1 MGRREFLAGAVSL
14 SVAVAAEAQQGSKAQ
29 TLAVFSPFQPSADMQ
44 ESSRNRYFHTIF
56 AELRR
61 LGHVDGRNLTVER
74 FGKEQNTAGFDALAA
89 EVVRSNP
96 DVILSIGPTVAEL
109 QAATTSIPIV
119 AFTGDP
125 IALGLTKSLAHPGG
139 NITGVSVSA
148 GPEIWGKRVELLHE
162 AFPAMAK
169 LAFLGPHNISMWNGS
184 VIATVRSACESLR
197 LPLMTALYDLPV
209 GEPGYPKAIADA
221 VREGADSMIVSDTPD
236 TFENRVL
243 LTALVSE
250 ARLPAIYGEHE
261 FVEAGGL
268 MAYEGDFIELCQR
281 TAEEIDAILRGAN
294 PGDVPFFQPTRFDLT
309 INLKTAEVLGLTVS
323 PLLLA
328 RADEVIE

>member
-29 TLAVFSPFQPSADMQ
+29 TLAVLSAFQPSADMQ

-74 FGKEQNTAGFDALAA
+74 FGKEQNTAGFDALAS

-119 AFTGDP
+119 TFSGDP
-125 IALGLTKSLAHPGG
+125 IGLGLTKSLAHPGG

-162 AFPAMAK
+162 ASPAMAK
-169 LAFLGPHNISMWNGS
+169 LAFLGPHNIWNA
-184 VIATVRSACESLR
+184 VIAAVRSACESRR

-209 GEPGYPKAIADA
+209 GEPGYRKAIADA
-221 VREGADSMIVSDTPD
+221 VREGADSMIVSDAPD

-250 ARLPAIYGEHE
+250 ARLPAIYGERE
-261 FVEAGGL
+261 FAEAGGL
-268 MAYEGDFIELCQR
+268 MVYEGDFIELCQR
-281 TAEEIDAILRGAN
+281 TAQDIDAILRGAN

>member
-1 MGRREFLAGAVSL
+1 MGRREFLAGAVWL
-14 SVAVAAEAQQGSKAQ
+14 SVAVAADARQGSKAQ
-29 TLAVFSPFQPSADMQ
+29 TLAVFSPLQPSADMQ

-61 LGHVDGRNLTVER
+61 LGYVDGRNLTVER

-119 AFTGDP
+119 TFSGDP

-162 AFPAMAK
+162 ASPAIEK
-169 LAFLGPHNISMWNGS
+169 LAFIGPHNMWGNA
-184 VIATVRSACESLR
+184 VIAAVRSACESLR
-197 LPLMTALYDLPV
+197 LPLMTPLYDLPV
-209 GEPGYPKAIADA
+209 GEPGYRKAIADA

-236 TFENRVL
+236 TFENRGL

-250 ARLPAIYGEHE
+250 ARLPAIYGERE

-281 TAEEIDAILRGAN
+281 TAQDIDAILRGAN

-309 INLKTAEVLGLTVS
+309 INLKTAKALGLTVP

-328 RADEVIE
+328 RADNVIE

>member
-14 SVAVAAEAQQGSKAQ
+14 SIAAAAEAQRGSKAQ

-44 ESSRNRYFHTIF
+44 ESSRNRYYHTIF

-96 DVILSIGPTVAEL
+96 DVILSIGFTVAEL

-139 NITGVSVSA
+139 NITGVSVNA
-148 GPEIWGKRVELLHE
+148 GPEIWGKRVEFLHE
-162 AFPAMAK
+162 AFPAIAK
-169 LAFLGPHNISMWNGS
+169 PAFLGPHNINLNGS
-184 VIATVRSACESLR
+184 VSAAVRSACESLR

-209 GEPGYPKAIADA
+209 GEPGCPKAIADA
-221 VREGADSMIVSDTPD
+221 VREGADCVIVSDTPD

-250 ARLPAIYGEHE
+250 ARLPAIYGESE

-294 PGDVPFFQPTRFDLT
+294 PGDVPFFQPTKFDLT
-309 INLKTAEVLGLTVS
+309 INLKTAEALGLTVP

-328 RADEVIE
+328 RADNVIE